1 MTLKTE
7 IQDTVN
13 GQDWCWESMQFI
25 TMTSRCILHMA
36 LELDTTLRF
45 HIAAM
50 SRSMANGESVHAL
63 SCMLIHGRPSSTS
76 EVFVALLS
84 LHFPSS

>member
-13 GQDWCWESMQFI
+13 GQGWCWESTQFI
-25 TMTSRCILHMA
+25 SMTSLCILHMA
-36 LELDTTLRF
+36 LELDTTLRL
-45 HIAAM
+45 HIAAT
-50 SRSMANGESVHAL
+50 SRSTANGDSVHAL
-63 SCMLIHGRPSSTS
+63 SCMLIHGRPSSTR

>member
-1 MTLKTE
+1 
-7 IQDTVN
+7 
-13 GQDWCWESMQFI
+13 MQFI
-25 TMTSRCILHMA
+25 PMVSLCMLHMA
-36 LELDTTLRF
+36 VKLDVTLRL

-50 SRSMANGESVHAL
+50 IKSTANGESVHAL

-84 LHFPSS
+84 LHSPSS